1 MNKRRG
7 YAAAA
12 IAVLAIT
19 SLVACAGG
27 GESEESGAAGS
38 AEPIKLGVMTA
49 VGSPVTNYP
58 DIEVAAQAAAASI
71 NKAGGVNGADVEIV
85 FCNTRGEANQAIA
98 CARELDE
105 EGVVATVGRV
115 DIFAAQSFPVLEA
128 AGIPDIGTVSTGA
141 EIDFTSP
148 MSFPLHGGNFG
159 AYTALPY
166 AFQEDGDSSMVV
178 ATIDLPVGTVQ
189 GEYAETVAEDIGLDV
204 KPMIKIPAQGVT
216 DYSPYVQQ
224 VADLD
229 VDSAIVMLGPA
240 GFQAFVKA
248 AAGLGLDARIAGT
261 AFTFGQSEAAG
272 VAALA
277 DDMLVT
283 SPLPSIDERDIEGIA
298 KYHAELDEAG
308 VGDDVS
314 LRRLAGLNAWLAVHA
329 AAEVAATIDGP
340 VTRESMIEALESTTG
355 LDLFGLIEYSPAEL
369 TSDIESD
376 HFARFPKVGYH
387 ALTFQSPQMIE
398 TGLPLMEDP
407 LAPVR

>member
-224 VADLD
+224 VAGARRSVLCR
-229 VDSAIVMLGPA
+229 SGPGGLPGIREGGCGTRLGRSHRRD
-240 GFQAFVKA
+240 GVHVRSVR
-248 AAGLGLDARIAGT
+248 GCGCGGTGGRHARHIP
-261 AFTFGQSEAAG
+261 
-272 VAALA
+272 AAL
-277 DDMLVT
+277 D
-283 SPLPSIDERDIEGIA
+283 R
-298 KYHAELDEAG
+298 
-308 VGDDVS
+308 
-314 LRRLAGLNAWLAVHA
+314 
-329 AAEVAATIDGP
+329 
-340 VTRESMIEALESTTG
+340 
-355 LDLFGLIEYSPAEL
+355 
-369 TSDIESD
+369 
-376 HFARFPKVGYH
+376 
-387 ALTFQSPQMIE
+387 
-398 TGLPLMEDP
+398 
-407 LAPVR
+407 